1 VPPWSALEPP
11 AAPEVPASSEL
22 VPAPAEVLAAAAA
35 LVAPSVRRRP
45 GVLAMACLALTVVG
59 CLVAAAAAGEAAH
72 AALTRKPTAAQR
84 SAAAAA
90 AVARRWRS
98 WPAGRI
104 FPATLPY
111 RTVLPTTETASRIGI
126 SPADSC
132 TVAVDATLRLLAVR
146 QHCLAALRAT
156 YVDEL
161 QGVVYTVGV
170 LAFPGAGR
178 AASFLAGLPADRN
191 NISGLRA
198 LAFPGTASG
207 RFTDAAR
214 QAATASREGPFVV
227 LTVAGYA
234 DGRPAAFTQERRSS
248 VFAPAVQLA
257 AEIIGPL
264 NTAPTVN
271 CTRREWSC

>member
-191 NISGLRA
+191 NISGL
-198 LAFPGTASG
+198 
-207 RFTDAAR
+207 
-214 QAATASREGPFVV
+214 EGPFVV